1 MSKIIFVVDD
11 SITVRVAVKAAIKKL
26 EYDVEESENG
36 REALQKLEAL
46 SKDGKRVNLILSDI
60 HMPIMDGITLITELR
75 KNMNYRFTPILVLT
89 TESQESMKLKGKQA
103 GATGWLVKPFQA
115 DQLVEIVKKLVR

>member
-1 MSKIIFVVDD
+1 LSKIIFVVDD

-26 EYDVEESENG
+26 EYDVEESANG
-36 REALQKLEAL
+36 REALQKLDAL

-75 KNMNYRFTPILVLT
+75 KNLNYRFTPILVLT